1 MEILNFS
8 WHHFCISKIDRTYL
22 KLKRLLFHL
31 GKDKYPRKCWAIKT
45 ILRYK
50 LHPELIILIHCQKHL
65 PSLFAYSSRNSSC
78 CWNLPWRLLGSPWGK
93 ALHWRPILIN
103 NNSNFIVWD
112 IFLQW
117 CKNLALTF
125 ILVAP
130 RVSWQKSSYI
140 YCNYSPMKANPCVL
154 CFCINGRLHIPC
166 SHSLVHKV
174 LTARHKVL
182 TVRHYP

>member
-140 YCNYSPMKANPCVL
+140 YCNYPLWRQILVSCASALMGGSTSPA
-154 CFCINGRLHIPC
+154 
-166 SHSLVHKV
+166 
-174 LTARHKVL
+174 LTA
-182 TVRHYP
+182 